1 MNRRSIAEG
10 SFTMV
15 ERCDCGSLYLTI
27 GPLCLKLDVNAL
39 PELRETLSRAAT
51 ALQLEKQ
58 MISVTAEPGGAA
70 GRRETEGTEG
80 EGRSDTRDDQGP
92 PCDVN

>member
-1 MNRRSIAEG
+1 MNRRQIAQG
-10 SFTMV
+10 SFTLV

-27 GPLCLKLDVNAL
+27 GPVCLKLDVNAL

-51 ALQLEKQ
+51 AVQREETALSIT
-58 MISVTAEPGGAA
+58 MTAESGGTA
-70 GRRETEGTEG
+70 GREEREG
-80 EGRSDTRDDQGP
+80 EGRPDTSNDQGP